1 MSVTLETFLIIFIV
15 VTIILFILISVYLIK
30 LLIET
35 ISLVRN
41 INDISAVVKSDVG
54 PIMSEL
60 KVSLNGINSFVG
72 ATNKKVTDLKGIA
85 LRLLGAGSVA
95 MIGAK
100 KFTGS
105 FWKGLSAGFNFFRKK

>member
-15 VTIILFILISVYLIK
+15 VTIVLFTLLSVYLIK

-35 ISLVRN
+35 INLVHN
-41 INDISAVVKSDVG
+41 INDISTIVKDDMGSV
-54 PIMSEL
+54 MSEL
-60 KVSLNGINSFVG
+60 KVSLNGINAFVG
-72 ATNKKVTDLKGIA
+72 ATNKKVTDLKAIA

-100 KFTGS
+100 NFTGS
-105 FWKGLSAGFNFFRKK
+105 FWKGLSAGLGFFKKK

>member
-35 ISLVRN
+35 INLVHN
-41 INDISAVVKSDVG
+41 INSISTIVKNDLGSV
-54 PIMSEL
+54 MSEL
-60 KVSLNGINSFVG
+60 KVSLNGINTFVG
-72 ATNKKVTDLKGIA
+72 ATNKKVTDLKGIV

-95 MIGAK
+95 VAGAK
-100 KFTGS
+100 NFTGS
-105 FWKGLSAGFNFFRKK
+105 FLKGLNAGLKIFRTK